1 MRHGNIRAHT
11 CAPSRRCLAC
21 LGQYDPGLVMMERE
35 GRLDDPHYIA
45 ALPDEHVL
53 RRHEN
58 VIGFSCL
65 CSGLEFMQ
73 LQALVTGGSV
83 PDYGA
88 QDYDVVTGELARDVR
103 GCEPGCPYPAME
115 ALGDHSGITV
125 TGLHDAAERGR
136 SYRQEDVQ
144 RLKSS

>member
-11 CAPSRRCLAC
+11 CAPGRRCLAC
-21 LGQYDPGLVMMERE
+21 LGQYDPGLVMTERE

-45 ALPDEHVL
+45 ALPDDHVL

-88 QDYDVVTGELARDVR
+88 HDYDAVTGEISREVR
-103 GCEPGCPYPAME
+103 GCEPGCPYPTLE

-125 TGLHDAAERGR
+125 TGLHDRVERKSLHSEETVKR
-136 SYRQEDVQ
+136 SRAF
-144 RLKSS
+144 